1 MNFKTGENAIFAQFV
16 FKSQDETF
24 INSFIVILFSKAL
37 LTSTMSL
44 DKLFHQILRA
54 EQHFSEQTQ
63 KLKEVKA
70 AIIRSNSQLKAT
82 TETYQKTTE
91 ELEVKDLQ
99 LSAMRVQ
106 WDLMKKCNEQISQK
120 SEELLGDKA
129 HLQERLARM
138 KTTLKDKERE
148 FLQEISS
155 FNCDFSL
162 CGSTEMSGHT
172 LADILNLD
180 MEVDSLYKDSVME
193 EMIQSNCQVSDLL
206 KRKRS
211 LQLELQAL
219 KSVHA
224 DLERELSEAK
234 EMTAVL
240 RAESHAAGQ
249 KAFTDSAVVT
259 LRKELEMHQEGD
271 MELLLETL
279 KMEVQHLQS
288 KVDSRKGGEKT

>member
-1 MNFKTGENAIFAQFV
+1 
-16 FKSQDETF
+16 
-24 INSFIVILFSKAL
+24 
-37 LTSTMSL
+37 MSL

-91 ELEVKDLQ
+91 ELEVKDQQ
-99 LSAMRVQ
+99 LSVMRLQ

-120 SEELLGDKA
+120 SEELLAENA

-138 KTTLKDKERE
+138 KTALKDEERE

-162 CGSTEMSGHT
+162 CGSSEMSGHT

-180 MEVDSLYKDSVME
+180 MEVDSLYKVME
-193 EMIQSNCQVSDLL
+193 EMIQSNCHVSDLL

-224 DLERELSEAK
+224 DLERQLSEAK

-249 KAFTDSAVVT
+249 KAFTDSDVVT

-288 KVDSRKGGEKT
+288 IVTDKFCSSKLAVTTDQSEDSKMATSLTARTIAATL